1 MNRDPEPAPTADP
14 AAAPTPPTAEAAGA
28 PSPKQRKA
36 KVCKAQTLSARRQ
49 HDRAR
54 RAAKR
59 AGVSQ
64 KHARQRQYKFR
75 VKVVRYYRQ
84 VREQESEQ
92 RAIAL
97 TLARYQPTQPG
108 HFPLCA
114 SSIRQWHRRAEQ
126 EGFGAL
132 RPKSTRPHTMHY
144 HVPEV
149 VVSIIFTLRRV
160 LGWGGHRIAAELQA
174 RGIAQVS
181 GQTVYDIFVRLGLP
195 IQLYALKGRSEGI
208 AYQRYEKR
216 RPNAQWHIDLKHTTL
231 RDGSKVYICI
241 LIDDYSRYAL
251 AASAG
256 SSATTDWVAQVAATT
271 MQRGGRPT
279 ELVSDN
285 GREFVAVWENALTK
299 FGQLLAAE
307 GVLHRTSAPY
317 YPQGNGKAEAFIQ
330 ILTAELL
337 TQRTFASLTEL
348 QAALDRYL
356 TYYNNYRLHS
366 ALGWQP
372 PVTRYTGQAMMIK
385 GLAGILGLEPM
396 AADAK
401 WGPAYCDPPV
411 EINARTASA
420 ARALVIWQEPM
431 PTTA

>member
-1 MNRDPEPAPTADP
+1 MNSSPEPSPAADPE
-14 AAAPTPPTAEAAGA
+14 AAPTPPVAEAT
-28 PSPKQRKA
+28 PSAKQRKA
-36 KVCKAQTLSARRQ
+36 KVSKAQTISARRRS
-49 HDRAR
+49 DRAR

-59 AGVSQ
+59 AGA
-64 KHARQRQYKFR
+64 ARRDELQRQYKFR
-75 VKVVRYYRQ
+75 VKVVRRYRQ
-84 VREQESEQ
+84 VRAQETEQ
-92 RAIAL
+92 RAIEL

-114 SSIRQWHRRAEQ
+114 SSIRQWHRLAEQ

-132 RPKSTRPHTMHY
+132 RPKSTRPHTLHY

-174 RGIAQVS
+174 RGIARVS
-181 GQTVYDIFVRLGLP
+181 GQTVYDIFARLGLP
-195 IQLYALKGRSEGI
+195 IKLYALKGRTDGI
-208 AYQRYEKR
+208 AYQRYEKS

-271 MQRGGRPT
+271 LQRCGRPA
-279 ELVSDN
+279 ELISDN

-330 ILTAELL
+330 ILTEELL
-337 TQRTFASLTEL
+337 TQRTFALLTEL

-366 ALGWQP
+366 AVGWQP
-372 PVTRYTGQAMMIK
+372 PVTRYTGQAMTIK
-385 GLAGILGLEPM
+385 GLAGLLGLEPM

-411 EINARTASA
+411 EINARTASV